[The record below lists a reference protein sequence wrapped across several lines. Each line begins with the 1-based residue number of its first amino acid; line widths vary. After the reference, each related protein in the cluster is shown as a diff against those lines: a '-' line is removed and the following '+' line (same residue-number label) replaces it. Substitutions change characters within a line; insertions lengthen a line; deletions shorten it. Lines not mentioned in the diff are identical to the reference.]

1 MISES
6 IKTSL
11 DGNDGILVLGD
22 FSASISDHFS
32 PLLSYQLT
40 VNFFDQFSTIE
51 LQTSYFLHH
60 RLGIVTLLLVGV
72 TCWFS
77 LVYFW
82 QRQAA
87 AGNKSVL
94 AARGVLPHKKDGDAR
109 QKYWKELLKGTKILF
124 CRPDLRYFSL
134 RRGTSNKTQPPLIFF
149 HPNTLKGT
157 PKSSYWGTFQAEHLK
172 RYLK

>member
-109 QKYWKELLKGTKILF
+109 QKY
-124 CRPDLRYFSL
+124 
-134 RRGTSNKTQPPLIFF
+134 
-149 HPNTLKGT
+149 
-157 PKSSYWGTFQAEHLK
+157 
-172 RYLK
+172 